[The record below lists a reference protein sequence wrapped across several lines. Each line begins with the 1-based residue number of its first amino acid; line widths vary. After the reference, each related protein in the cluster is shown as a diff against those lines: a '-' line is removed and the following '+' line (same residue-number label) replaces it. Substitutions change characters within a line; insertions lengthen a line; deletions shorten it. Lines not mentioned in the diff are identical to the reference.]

1 MGSRPKT
8 AAGSRKA
15 AAAVSCVVMP
25 MLLCKLDELPPLLV
39 RFFAHQTRAGP
50 TGDPASRPRSTAGP
64 KRAAAAVSCTVMLR
78 LFCELGM
85 FAAFRAFF
93 AHQNGAGPLVD
104 PASQPRTAPESRKAA
119 AAVSCVLMLGTH
131 WTQPPFRAYNADT
144 SWQDLFSPTLF
155 ACLQT
160 SSSQSGRRSQL

>member
-1 MGSRPKT
+1 M
-8 AAGSRKA
+8 
-15 AAAVSCVVMP
+15 
-25 MLLCKLDELPPLLV
+25 
-39 RFFAHQTRAGP
+39 
-50 TGDPASRPRSTAGP
+50 
-64 KRAAAAVSCTVMLR
+64 MLR
-78 LFCELGM
+78 LFCELGVCSPL
-85 FAAFRAFF
+85 FESFF

-160 SSSQSGRRSQL
+160 